1 MWPRALLKVALR
13 GPGKAPL
20 RRQRARLD
28 RNGVAAHRRSTAARS
43 PDTSWR
49 ARCRS
54 DRNAHASHAG
64 PFHGSVAGDG
74 DCDGAAA
81 PAPRSWTPVADQPS
95 TASAVDDR
103 LVRVRVRRNLD
114 DCGRRALDAQRM
126 GELSVPIALRIAVA
140 VIVLWHCSPARQR
153 CLNACHRLPTLRV
166 FGTAAQLDSL
176 RFGLATGCYCAATC
190 GLVMLLVLLV
200 KDHHLMVMAAAAA
213 MTTFERHLPA
223 RRPGWQL
230 PMLLRQSPDWPNL
243 AVATQGSSRA

>member
-13 GPGKAPL
+13 EPGKVLLVVSAL
-20 RRQRARLD
+20 GWIAMAWLLTGERLPH
-28 RNGVAAHRRSTAARS
+28 AALTL
-43 PDTSWR
+43 
-49 ARCRS
+49 
-54 DRNAHASHAG
+54 
-64 PFHGSVAGDG
+64 HGEH
-74 DCDGAAA
+74 GAAA
-81 PAPRSWTPVADQPS
+81 IATHMPGHFTAVWLAMVIAMAPPLLLREVGHLWRTSLRRLRPLTIAWFVCGYVGIWMIAGVVV
-95 TASAVDDR
+95 SALCNWVTVSSAR
-103 LVRVRVRRNLD
+103 
-114 DCGRRALDAQRM
+114 
-126 GELSVPIALRIAVA
+126 IALAVA

-200 KDHHLMVMAAAAA
+200 KDHHLIVMAAAAA

-230 PMLLRQSPDWPNL
+230 PMVLRQSPDWPNL